1 MKMPHVV
8 LTNVNDFEIVYNNFN
23 KEVVVINDGN
33 DKEKTRAIIKYEDI
47 FLNRLKNILLVKTIV
62 VENTNQSQTY
72 YIMIN
77 KKDNQ
82 ITIRLDPLTDP
93 NNKTDAVKISLAN
106 IAKEYTKLD
115 PTILIGKTNLQ
126 QFLNK

>member
-1 MKMPHVV
+1 MPHVV
-8 LTNVNDFEIVYNNFN
+8 LTNFNDFEIIYNNF
-23 KEVVVINDGN
+23 KKWVVIIRDEN
-33 DKEKTRAIIKYEDI
+33 DKEKTNAIIKYEDI
-47 FLNRLKNILLVKTIV
+47 FLNQPKNLILVKTIV
-62 VENTNQSQTY
+62 VENTNQNQTY

-93 NNKTDAVKISLAN
+93 KNKTDAVKISLAN
-106 IAKEYTKLD
+106 IAKEYGKLD
-115 PTILIGKTNLQ
+115 PEILIGKTNLQ